1 MLRIALSPSR
11 ACAAGLLFFVAAF
24 GLQAQPVDPLPSWNA
39 GTSKAR
45 IVAFVQA

>member
-1 MLRIALSPSR
+1 MLRIASSLSR

-39 GTSKAR
+39 GTAKAR